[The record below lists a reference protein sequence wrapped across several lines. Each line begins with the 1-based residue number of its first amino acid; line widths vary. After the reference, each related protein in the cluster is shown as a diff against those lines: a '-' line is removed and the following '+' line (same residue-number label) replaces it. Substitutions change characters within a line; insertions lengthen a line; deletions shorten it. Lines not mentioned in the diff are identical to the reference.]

1 MGDNV
6 DYGEYEADTYTNMD
20 TGDAMDTTRF
30 QQNFTGNRGCGNGD
44 CQNKENPGEQPWIE
58 LMSAIPQA
66 GQTANIKPK
75 PSGMST
81 PGGQQVSAIV
91 QQLRGADGDN
101 YAIGAVKDGW
111 QTFNNEFSNF
121 EARLQEAVEA
131 LSMEWT
137 GDDFDAF
144 SEQIDIVKR
153 NIAEVT
159 EKITGEN
166 GILPLLGNTQ
176 SSIYELQG
184 GDSGEVP
191 YPAPLIWVDDGGWFD
206 SAEFHIRPAF
216 WDGDCEKVGDVCAN
230 ESGNKIMEMA
240 GLETGYQD
248 EVQSFVED
256 RTNYYYQYYNSE
268 ANGYQPGSFSQEQA
282 RQMAQ
287 ADAEGQINQ
296 DVGDINENYQQ
307 RLNNVN
313 DDIVGRRDYANGEV
327 ASFNPEKPATQQTNL
342 GDGGQPP
349 VGYDPPGGGGG
360 GSMPKAPGGMDSMN
374 PPEMPGT
381 DKPPTPSFDPP
392 PNPSDPNLPGGNDP
406 GGLDDNPWS
415 PTTPDP
421 DDMPSGGLA
430 GGGGGGLG
438 GGGLGGGG
446 IGGGPGGGMGGGAG
460 GLGAGG
466 GVPGG
471 LGAGG
476 VGGMMAGGGGMGRG
490 GAGAGAGGR
499 GAGGRGPGGMG
510 RGGGMAGGMM
520 GAGGGRPGGA
530 MGEDGQETG
539 TWLTEDDDVWGI
551 GNENDDPYA

>member
-20 TGDAMDTTRF
+20 AGDSMDANRF

-44 CQNKENPGEQPWIE
+44 CQNKENPGEQPWIQ

-66 GQTANIKPK
+66 GQTNNIKPK

-81 PGGQQVSAIV
+81 PGGQEVSAIV
-91 QQLRGADGDN
+91 TQLRGPDGDK
-101 YAIGAVKDGW
+101 YAIGTVKDGW
-111 QTFNNEFSNF
+111 TDFNSSFSYF
-121 EARLQEAVEA
+121 EGHLANAIEA
-131 LSMEWT
+131 LSAEWT

-159 EKITGEN
+159 EKITGES

-176 SSIYELQG
+176 SAIYELQG

-216 WDGDCEKVGDVCAN
+216 WDGDCEKEGDVCAN

-240 GLETGYQD
+240 GLDTGYQD

-256 RTNYYYQYYNSE
+256 RSNYYYQYYNSE
-268 ANGYQPGSFSQEQA
+268 ANGYEPGSFTQEQA
-282 RQMAQ
+282 REMAQ
-287 ADAEGQINQ
+287 QDAEGQINQ
-296 DVGDINENYQQ
+296 DVGDINDNYQE

-313 DDIVGRRDYANGEV
+313 DDIVGRRDYANTEV
-327 ASFNPEKPATQQTNL
+327 AGFTPEKPATQETTL
-342 GDGGQPP
+342 GDGGQPD
-349 VGYDPPGGGGG
+349 VGYEPPGGGGG
-360 GSMPKAPGGMDSMN
+360 GSMPKAPGGMGSMD
-374 PPEMPGT
+374 PPSMPST
-381 DKPPTPSFDPP
+381 DKPPTPTFDPP
-392 PNPSDPNLPGGNDP
+392 STPPDMNLPDSTDP
-406 GGLDDNPWS
+406 GGLDDSEWT

-430 GGGGGGLG
+430 SGGGLG

-446 IGGGPGGGMGGGAG
+446 IGGGGLPGGGAG
-460 GLGAGG
+460 GGLPSGGAGG
-466 GVPGG
+466 GVGG
-471 LGAGG
+471 AMGGMGGMMGAGG
-476 VGGMMAGGGGMGRG
+476 AGR
-490 GAGAGAGGR
+490 GAGAGAGGGKGGAMGK
-499 GAGGRGPGGMG
+499 GAGGRGMG
-510 RGGGMAGGMM
+510 GGMM
-520 GAGGGRPGGA
+520 GAGGGRGMGGPGD
-530 MGEDGQETG
+530 EDGESG

-551 GNENDDPYA
+551 GNEKDDPYA